1 MNENLDY
8 VKKRIKACQK
18 RLLDTSKRNKLISFK
33 HSERSHQHVRVIN
46 AQFDSLYHA
55 LLEGDKPLKL
65 LPLPDPEKSSPDEER
80 EGFLNHLSQANSA
93 DNEPH
98 LNKTQIA
105 HLHQIDPSYEMAE
118 PNPRE
123 KENGKRPEGVQ
134 TFLFLE
140 EMNKKLRKLKSYVKT
155 DIQESGVNTLHI
167 AFGFLEWYESRNSD
181 RKLLSPLLS
190 LEINLE
196 KERSI
201 RGEEFLIQAN
211 SESVEVNL
219 SLSKILSYE
228 FGIELPSWTE
238 GDCPESYLKK
248 VNLSIQ
254 GRQDPRW
261 KVRRFITIGR
271 FHFARLVMYHDLC
284 NENRSNGQ
292 AIWENKI
299 VQTLFGGSDHQT
311 SGHHA
316 EEWNVDTPEV
326 EEIVPLLFTPA
337 DASQHN
343 VLVNVMKGDNLAI
356 QGPPGTGK
364 SQTITNIIA
373 NALYKGKSVLFLAEK
388 KAALDVV
395 FARLC
400 EGGLDPFCLELHSTK
415 ANKKEVLNSIKQRLE
430 LDAMPNDQR
439 LLDLKSEDFKRQR
452 ELISEY
458 THQLHSKW
466 GSHGKS
472 VYDHLWKFL
481 KCKDRFSG
489 CPTKINEC
497 KIPFEK
503 ADLSEIEKRK
513 HLDYLE
519 KIAGLKKQVDDL
531 SKEGEHPWGF
541 VDDFHLNSVEQA
553 DLIIEIKAWKG
564 ELETVQEKLGFLS
577 QETSRVQ
584 EKIKTL
590 NQKLCFS
597 LKSKE
602 FESAFHSLFTDLSDA
617 DLHQLEDSLLADL
630 EGKDENTFHALF
642 EKVNSF
648 RSILEANLSKES
660 TQVNSHQNFNPNG
673 KEYLVDRLEIWS
685 DATALSS
692 FIRYFLTYE
701 SSWGK
706 IQFIKRDPTILD
718 QFEEIKKEL
727 AAAKETQI
735 DQMSP
740 SRIEKHLVD
749 LEREQEQQRETVHS
763 LINKLDLGQLLN
775 GIEKESLSTLWM
787 VAQLPELIASL
798 TYDELLLT
806 RSRHFID
813 KKNNPSLEEAVEIEK
828 RYNLSGIVNVDAISK
843 HIDAL
848 SRAGSLP
855 FLNRSYR
862 QAKQFLKKC
871 SKPGTKFNQKKSAED
886 LRIIEDISK
895 KMGANRQLQQA
906 SGSSFKGLETNLKR
920 FLNINRWAITIQEQ
934 YISGHPFSKKLGEWL
949 LDADVDK
956 LDLLR
961 KLASD
966 PLFVEPNQIE
976 EIKKTTDPNITLE
989 AYFSKKEERVDQI
1002 KMLKESLENKT
1013 SSEAV
1018 TFANLSEDLP
1028 HLQRAKGAKEAAYQ
1042 EAEREPT
1049 KEPPHFEPFSY
1060 KELQKMWVGFKDQI
1074 GKLSELVKSQTERA
1088 ESIFNQFKLSFSS
1101 CSLREKTTFLGVD
1114 LTHLIKRLAWALE
1127 RQESLKCWI
1136 EFEKQSHQTDG
1147 EITGRLIQ
1155 TYKKKR
1161 LDFSSLPN
1169 AFDYITSRSSIDE
1182 ISKVCGGVLEAEGAS
1197 LERARDRIKRL
1208 DKETSQLRREELV
1221 HKLSLDEPLEGGRVG
1236 SKKSWSEGAL
1246 LYEQVNRQRGHLSIK
1261 ELIKRAGKSVQKVK
1275 PCFLMSPL
1283 AVAQYLE
1290 PDDSLFDL
1298 VIIDEASQMRT
1309 EDALGS
1315 IVRTKQL
1322 IVVGDPKQL
1331 PPTSFFQSEPEEE
1344 EEEEDLNEESIMDL
1358 ALAAF
1363 RPFHMLSRHYR
1374 SEHESL
1380 IAFSNHHFYN
1390 SNLLIF
1396 PSPVESPDELGV
1408 KSIYVNDAIYK
1419 SSLNEKEAEVV
1430 VKHAL
1435 EFMKRHPNRS
1445 LGIGTMNAAQESLIE
1460 DKMESA
1466 FTENRDADQ
1475 YRNKW
1480 ESTLYPFFVKKIEN
1494 IQGDERDAIFIST
1507 VYGKGEGKEKVHQ
1520 NFGPINKIGGHR
1532 RLNVLFSRA
1541 KRNMVVFTSLKAEDI
1556 KTSERSSEGVRAF
1569 KGFLAYAATGMMD
1582 MGDYDSRK
1590 INREPDSDF
1599 EIYVKDRLESIGC
1612 EVHPQVGVSGYRI
1625 DLGIKHPKYP
1635 DGYLM
1640 GIECDGAFYHSSKS
1654 ARERDV
1660 IRQKHL
1666 EGLGWR
1672 IYRIWSTDWFSDTD
1686 REFGKLKSRIEE
1698 LLKKVN
1704 PPQEGGF

>member
-8 VKKRIKACQK
+8 VKERIKACQK

-80 EGFLNHLSQANSA
+80 EGFLNHLSEANAA

-118 PNPRE
+118 PSPRE
-123 KENGKRPEGVQ
+123 KENRNRPEGVQ

-140 EMNKKLRKLKSYVKT
+140 EMNKKLRKLKSYVTT

-167 AFGFLEWYESRNSD
+167 AFGFLEWYESRTSGKE
-181 RKLLSPLLS
+181 RLSPLLL
-190 LEINLE
+190 LEIKLQ
-196 KERSI
+196 RGLSD

-219 SLSKILSYE
+219 SLSKFLSSE

-248 VNLSIQ
+248 VSLSIQ
-254 GRQDPRW
+254 GGQDSRW

-284 NENRSNGQ
+284 NENRSDGQ

-311 SGHHA
+311 SGDHA
-316 EEWNVDTPEV
+316 GECNVDTPEV

-337 DASQHN
+337 DASQHSA
-343 VLVNVMKGDNLAI
+343 LVNVMKGNNLAI

-400 EGGLDPFCLELHSTK
+400 KGGLDPFCLELHSTK

-430 LDAMPNDQR
+430 LDAMPPTDQR
-439 LLDLKSEDFKRQR
+439 LLLLKSEDFKRQR

-458 THQLHSKW
+458 THNLHSKL

-472 VYDHLWKFL
+472 AYDHLWKFL
-481 KCKDRFSG
+481 KCKDRFTE

-503 ADLSEIEKRK
+503 ADLSEVEQRK
-513 HLDYLE
+513 HLDHLE
-519 KIAGLKKQVDDL
+519 KIAALKKQVDDL

-541 VDDFHLNSVEQA
+541 VDDLHLNSVEQN
-553 DLIIEIKAWKG
+553 DLKIEIKAWKG
-564 ELETVQEKLGFLS
+564 ELETVQEKLGFFN
-577 QETSRVQ
+577 EEINRVQ
-584 EKIKTL
+584 EKIRAF
-590 NQKLCFS
+590 NQELCFS
-597 LKSKE
+597 LNSKE
-602 FESAFHSLFTDLSDA
+602 FESAFHALSTDLSDA
-617 DLHQLEDSLLADL
+617 NLHQLEDSLLVDL
-630 EGKDENTFHALF
+630 EAKDKNIFYALF
-642 EKVNSF
+642 ETIGSF
-648 RSILEANLSKES
+648 KSILEGNPSRENTQISCVKNL
-660 TQVNSHQNFNPNG
+660 VN
-673 KEYLVDRLEIWS
+673 RLEIWS

-692 FIRYFLTYE
+692 FIRCFLTYK
-701 SSWGK
+701 SNWDK

-718 QFEEIKKEL
+718 QIEGIEEKL
-727 AAAKETQI
+727 AIAKETQI
-735 DQMSP
+735 DQMSL
-740 SRIEKHLVD
+740 SKIARHILD
-749 LEREQEQQRETVHS
+749 LEREQKQECETVQS
-763 LINKLDLGQLLN
+763 LINKLNLGQLLE
-775 GIEKESLSTLWM
+775 GIEKESLSTLSM
-787 VAQLPELIASL
+787 AAQLPELIASL

-806 RSRHFID
+806 RNPHLID
-813 KKNNPSLEEAVEIEK
+813 KKNSPSLEEAVEMQKETENQK
-828 RYNLSGIVNVDAISK
+828 ERYNFSRMGDVDEIGK
-843 HIDAL
+843 HVDAL
-848 SRAGSLP
+848 SRGGSLP

-862 QAKQFLKKC
+862 QAKQFLRKC
-871 SKPGTKFNQKKSAED
+871 SKPGTKFNRKESVED

-895 KMGANRQLQQA
+895 KIGENRDLRQA
-906 SGSSFKGLETNLKR
+906 SGSSFKGLETDFKKLLKV
-920 FLNINRWAITIQEQ
+920 NRWAGTIREQ

-949 LDADVDK
+949 LEADVDK
-956 LDLLR
+956 LDLLK
-961 KLASD
+961 KLTGD
-966 PLFVEPNQIE
+966 PLFDELNVQIK
-976 EIKKTTDPNITLE
+976 EIEKTTDPNITLK
-989 AYFSKKEERVDQI
+989 AYFSKKEEKVDQI
-1002 KMLKESLENKT
+1002 KVLKQWLESKM
-1013 SSEAV
+1013 SSEVV

-1028 HLQRAKGAKEAAYQ
+1028 HLQQAKGAKEAAYQ
-1042 EAEREPT
+1042 EVGRQHLKTHVEPS
-1049 KEPPHFEPFSY
+1049 SY
-1060 KELQKMWVGFKDQI
+1060 KELQKMWLRVKNQI
-1074 GKLSELVKSQTERA
+1074 GELSEVIKSQTKRA
-1088 ESIFNQFKLSFSS
+1088 ESIFNQFNLFFGSCYLSQ
-1101 CSLREKTTFLGVD
+1101 KNTFLDVD
-1114 LTHLIKRLAWALE
+1114 LTHLIKRLTWALE
-1127 RQESLKCWI
+1127 KQESLRCWI
-1136 EFEKQSHQTDG
+1136 DFEKQCDQTKG

-1155 TYKKKR
+1155 IYKEKR
-1161 LDFSSLPN
+1161 LDFSSLPS
-1169 AFDYITSRSSIDE
+1169 AFDYINSRSSIDE
-1182 ISKVCGGVLEAEGAS
+1182 ISRSCGGVLDAKGVT
-1197 LERARDRIKRL
+1197 LELTRDRIKQL
-1208 DKETSQLRREELV
+1208 DQETSKLKREELL

-1236 SKKSWSEGAL
+1236 SKKTWSEGSL
-1246 LYEQVNRQRGHLSIK
+1246 LHDQVNRQRGHLSIK
-1261 ELIKRAGKSVQKVK
+1261 ELMKRAGKSIQKIK

-1290 PDDSLFDL
+1290 PEDSLFDL
-1298 VIIDEASQMRT
+1298 VVIDEASQMRT
-1309 EDALGS
+1309 EDAIGS

-1322 IVVGDPKQL
+1322 VVVGDPKQL
-1331 PPTSFFQSEPEEE
+1331 PPTNFFQSDLGEE

-1358 ALAAF
+1358 ALSAF
-1363 RPFHMLSRHYR
+1363 RPFCMLSRHYR

-1380 IAFSNHHFYN
+1380 IAFSNHRFYDGK
-1390 SNLLIF
+1390 LDLF
-1396 PSPVESPDELGV
+1396 PSPVENPDELGI
-1408 KSIYVNDAIYK
+1408 KSIYVDGTYG
-1419 SSLNEKEAEVV
+1419 SSLNKKEAEVV

-1435 EFMKRHPNRS
+1435 EFMKRHPKRS
-1445 LGIGTMNAAQESLIE
+1445 LGIATMNAGQRDLIE
-1460 DKMESA
+1460 ERMESA
-1466 FTENRDADQ
+1466 FMENRYSDR
-1475 YRNKW
+1475 YRSEW
-1480 ESTLYPFFVKKIEN
+1480 EPTLEPFFVKKIEN

-1507 VYGKGEGKEKVHQ
+1507 VYGKEEEKEKVRQ
-1520 NFGPINKIGGHR
+1520 NFGPINNKIGGHR

-1541 KRNMVVFTSLKAEDI
+1541 KKNMIVFTSLKAEDI
-1556 KTSERSSEGVRAF
+1556 KTTERSSEGVRAF

-1686 REFGKLKSRIEE
+1686 REFRKLRSYIEE

>member
-8 VKKRIKACQK
+8 VKERIKACQK

-46 AQFDSLYHA
+46 AQFDSLYYA

-65 LPLPDPEKSSPDEER
+65 LPLPDPEKSSPDEEK
-80 EGFLNHLSQANSA
+80 EGFLNHLSQADSA

-140 EMNKKLRKLKSYVKT
+140 EMNKKVRKLKSYVTT

-167 AFGFLEWYESRNSD
+167 AFGFLEWYESRISG
-181 RKLLSPLLS
+181 KELLSPLLS
-190 LEINLE
+190 LEINLK

-219 SLSKILSYE
+219 SLSKILSSE

-248 VNLSIQ
+248 VNLSIKD
-254 GRQDPRW
+254 GKQDPRW

-311 SGHHA
+311 SGDHA
-316 EEWNVDTPEV
+316 GEYNVDTPEV

-337 DASQHN
+337 DASQHS

-400 EGGLDPFCLELHSTK
+400 KGGLDPFCLELHSTK
-415 ANKKEVLNSIKQRLE
+415 ANKREVLNSIKQRLE
-430 LDAMPNDQR
+430 LDRMPNDQR
-439 LLDLKSEDFKRQR
+439 LLSLKSEDFKRQR

-458 THQLHSKW
+458 THHLHSKW

-497 KIPFEK
+497 KIPFEN

-519 KIAGLKKQVDDL
+519 KIAALKKQVDDL

-541 VDDFHLNSVEQA
+541 VDDLHLNPVEQS
-553 DLIIEIKAWKG
+553 DLKIEIKAWKG
-564 ELETVQEKLGFLS
+564 ELETVQEKLGFFNK
-577 QETSRVQ
+577 EISRVQ
-584 EKIKTL
+584 EKIKAL
-590 NQKLCFS
+590 NQELCFS

-617 DLHQLEDSLLADL
+617 NLDQLEGSLLVNL
-630 EGKDENTFHALF
+630 EAKDKNIFYALF
-642 EKVNSF
+642 ETIGSF
-648 RSILEANLSKES
+648 KSILEGNPSREN
-660 TQVNSHQNFNPNG
+660 TQVSCVKN
-673 KEYLVDRLEIWS
+673 LVDRLEIWS

-692 FIRYFLTYE
+692 FIRCFLTYK
-701 SSWGK
+701 SNWDK

-718 QFEEIKKEL
+718 QIEGIEKKL
-727 AAAKETQI
+727 ATAKETQI
-735 DQMSP
+735 DQMSL
-740 SRIEKHLVD
+740 SKIAGHILD
-749 LEREQEQQRETVHS
+749 LEREQKQQCETVQS
-763 LINKLDLGQLLN
+763 LINKLNLGQLLQ
-775 GIEKESLSTLWM
+775 GIEKESLSTLSM
-787 VAQLPELIASL
+787 AAQLPELIASL

-806 RSRHFID
+806 RNPHLID
-813 KKNNPSLEEAVEIEK
+813 KKKSPSLEEAVEIEK
-828 RYNLSGIVNVDAISK
+828 RYDLSGMVNVDEISK

-848 SRAGSLP
+848 SQAGSLR
-855 FLNRSYR
+855 FLNRSYW
-862 QAKQFLKKC
+862 QAKQFLRKC
-871 SKPGTKFNQKKSAED
+871 YKPGTKFNWKESAED

-895 KMGANRQLQQA
+895 KIGENRQLQQA
-906 SGSSFKGLETNLKR
+906 SGSSSRRLETNFKR
-920 FLNINRWAITIQEQ
+920 FLDVNRWAVTIREQ

-949 LDADVDK
+949 LETDVDK
-956 LDLLR
+956 LNLLG
-961 KLASD
+961 KLAGD
-966 PLFVEPNQIE
+966 PLFVELKSRME
-976 EIKKTTDPNITLE
+976 EIRKTTDPNITLE
-989 AYFSKKEERVDQI
+989 AYFSQKEERLDQI
-1002 KMLKESLENKT
+1002 KVLNQWLESNI
-1013 SSEAV
+1013 SSEAA

-1028 HLQRAKGAKEAAYQ
+1028 HLQQAKGAKEKAYQ
-1042 EAEREPT
+1042 EVERQPR
-1049 KEPPHFEPFSY
+1049 KEPPHFEPSSY
-1060 KELQKMWVGFKDQI
+1060 KELQKMWLRVKDQI
-1074 GKLSELVKSQTERA
+1074 GKLGEVVKSQIKRA
-1088 ESIFNQFKLSFSS
+1088 ESIFNQFNLSFRS
-1101 CSLREKTTFLGVD
+1101 CYLSQKTTFLDID

-1127 RQESLKCWI
+1127 EQESLRCWI
-1136 EFEKQSHQTDG
+1136 EFEKQSDQTDG

-1161 LDFSSLPN
+1161 LDFSGLPS

-1182 ISKVCGGVLEAEGAS
+1182 ISKSCGGILEAEGAS
-1197 LERARDRIKRL
+1197 LEIARDRIKRL
-1208 DKETSQLRREELV
+1208 DQETSQLRREELL
-1221 HKLSLDEPLEGGRVG
+1221 HKLSLDKPLEGERVG
-1236 SKKSWSEGAL
+1236 SKKTWSEGAL
-1246 LYEQVNRQRGHLSIK
+1246 LHDQVNRQRGHLPIK
-1261 ELIKRAGKSVQKVK
+1261 ELIRRAGKSVQKMK

-1290 PDDSLFDL
+1290 PDGSLFDL

-1390 SNLLIF
+1390 RNLLIF
-1396 PSPVESPDELGV
+1396 PSPVESPDELGI
-1408 KSIYVNDAIYK
+1408 KSIYVSDGIYK

-1466 FTENRDADQ
+1466 FMENRDADQ
-1475 YRNKW
+1475 YRNEW
-1480 ESTLYPFFVKKIEN
+1480 ESTLEPFFVKKIES

-1520 NFGPINKIGGHR
+1520 NFGPINRIGGHR

-1541 KRNMVVFTSLKAEDI
+1541 KKNMVVFTSLKAEDI
-1556 KTSERSSEGVRAF
+1556 KTTERSSEGVRAF

-1582 MGDYDSRK
+1582 MGDYDSRE
-1590 INREPDSDF
+1590 IDREPDSDF
-1599 EIYVKDRLESIGC
+1599 EIYVKDRLGSIGC
-1612 EVHPQVGVSGYRI
+1612 EVHPQVGVSGYWI

-1635 DGYLM
+1635 HGYLM

-1686 REFGKLKSRIEE
+1686 REFRKLRSYIEE
-1698 LLKKVN
+1698 LLKKAN
-1704 PPQEGGF
+1704 PPQEVGF